1 MKQKKPV
8 KPKYYNLFQLNMLLK
23 DTCYEETVTF
33 DLKMGK
39 EYAFSVIAI
48 NRKNYSRHLK
58 RNHSVLNDIINYFGF
73 IYLFIITPRLLTSL

>member
-39 EYAFSVIAI
+39 EYAFNS
-48 NRKNYSRHLK
+48 NKPKELQPSFK
-58 RNHSVLNDIINYFGF
+58 MEPQC
-73 IYLFIITPRLLTSL
+73 TQ